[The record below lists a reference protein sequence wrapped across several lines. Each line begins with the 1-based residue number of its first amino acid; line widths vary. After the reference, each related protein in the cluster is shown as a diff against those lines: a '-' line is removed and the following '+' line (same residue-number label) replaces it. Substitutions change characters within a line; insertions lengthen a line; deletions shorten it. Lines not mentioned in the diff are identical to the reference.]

1 MTKGPAF
8 CSSCGARA
16 SGRFCSNCGAALGPG
31 VETGAAPGAAPGRAS
46 TPAAGPS
53 GVPVPWVV
61 AGGVIA
67 LAALGLLLWGNRS
80 GPTAGGPG
88 TGVAAASEQAGSPPD
103 LSSMSPRERFDRLFN
118 RIMTAAEAG
127 NTAEVT
133 TFLPMARMAYAQLDT
148 VNIDARY
155 HMAMLDVQGGN
166 AGAALAQADTISRL
180 APEHL
185 FIFLIREAEAAR
197 RGDSAAV
204 RRAHE
209 EFLAAY
215 DREIALERIE
225 YSEHRNALERFRGR

>member
-16 SGRFCSNCGAALGPG
+16 SGRFCSNCGAALVPG
-31 VETGAAPGAAPGRAS
+31 AEAGAAPAPAR
-46 TPAAGPS
+46 TPVPAPA

-61 AGGVIA
+61 AGGAIA
-67 LAALGLLLWGNRS
+67 LAAVALLVWGNRS
-80 GPTAGGPG
+80 GDAGAG
-88 TGVAAASEQAGSPPD
+88 TVASGVPAAEAGAPPD
-103 LSSMSPRERFDRLFN
+103 LSTMSPRERFDRLFN

-127 NTAEVT
+127 NAAEVT
-133 TFLPMARMAYAQLDT
+133 TFLPMAKMAYAQLDT

-166 AGAALAQADTISRL
+166 AEAALAQADSIARL

-185 FIFLIREAEAAR
+185 FVFLIREAEAAR

-204 RRAHE
+204 RKAHE
-209 EFLAAY
+209 AFLAVY
-215 DREIALERIE
+215 DREVALERVE
-225 YSEHRNALERFRGR
+225 YAEHRNALERFRGR

>member
-1 MTKGPAF
+1 MTRPSAF

-16 SGRFCSNCGAALGPG
+16 SGKFCSSCGAAL
-31 VETGAAPGAAPGRAS
+31 APGAEPGPGAAAAPVRA
-46 TPAAGPS
+46 PAAAS

-67 LAALGLLLWGNRS
+67 LAAVGVLLWGNRS
-80 GPTAGGPG
+80 
-88 TGVAAASEQAGSPPD
+88 AAAGDPPPTTTGAPAAQAGSPPD
-103 LSSMSPRERFDRLFN
+103 LSTMSPRERFDRLFN

-127 NTAEVT
+127 NAAEVT
-133 TFLPMARMAYAQLDT
+133 TFLPMAKMAYAQLDT

-166 AGAALAQADTISRL
+166 AEAALAQADTIARL

-185 FIFLIREAEAAR
+185 FIFLIREAEGAR
-197 RGDSAAV
+197 TGDSAAV